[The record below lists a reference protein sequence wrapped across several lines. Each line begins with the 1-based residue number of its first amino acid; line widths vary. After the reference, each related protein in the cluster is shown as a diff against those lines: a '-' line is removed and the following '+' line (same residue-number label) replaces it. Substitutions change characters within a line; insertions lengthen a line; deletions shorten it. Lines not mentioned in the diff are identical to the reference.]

1 MSVDNSP
8 LSLVERIPNI
18 QQNRQPDFVQVR
30 QNKIASI
37 DREINAREKY
47 ISLIQ
52 ESKQGIK
59 QQIQNLKESQEINL
73 QLQAKTDTLI
83 QLHKE
88 SRQLMQES
96 RDILQ
101 ESRDIGQRKVDILA
115 NGIKEL
121 LALRDRND
129 TPPVKTPEVAKTDAP
144 IVTSSAK
151 SSKNENVATRP
162 EKLELSPAEKAIEKY
177 QVVSNKPID
186 HLIAQREVGK
196 VFDYVPHESVKP
208 KDTVTLYQPNSP
220 QIILLAAQ
228 SKVDDH
234 VENIGIAHN
243 KDSVKLD
250 KAIQQLMYYSQKNI
264 WESIVK
270 DSLVTKLV

>member
-1 MSVDNSP
+1 MCIRD
-8 LSLVERIPNI
+8 R
-18 QQNRQPDFVQVR
+18 QNRQPDFVQVR

-151 SSKNENVATRP
+151 SSKNENIARP
-162 EKLELSPAEKAIEKY
+162 DKLELSPVEKAIEKY

-186 HLIAQREVGK
+186 PLIAPREVGK
-196 VFDYVPHESVKP
+196 VCL
-208 KDTVTLYQPNSP
+208 LYTSP
-220 QIILLAAQ
+220 SPRDRTRSRMPSSA
-228 SKVDDH
+228 
-234 VENIGIAHN
+234 
-243 KDSVKLD
+243 
-250 KAIQQLMYYSQKNI
+250 
-264 WESIVK
+264 
-270 DSLVTKLV
+270 